1 MYSALDSN
9 TKHRVAIKQLLID
22 RTSDSR
28 KVLSLI
34 REIRFLRRLEHESI
48 VNFLDVKL
56 TPTAVYIVQV
66 SLNFY
71 LKNFYLNHFFLF
83 FGDNNDFRN

>member
-28 KVLSLI
+28 KILSLI

-66 SLNFY
+66 
-71 LKNFYLNHFFLF
+71 LF
-83 FGDNNDFRN
+83 F

>member
-1 MYSALDSN
+1 VYSALDSN

-28 KVLSLI
+28 KILSLI

-56 TPTAVYIVQV
+56 TPTAVYIEQV
-66 SLNFY
+66 SFTFY
-71 LKNFYLNHFFLF
+71 QRLLKNIKNFIFLRQQRF
-83 FGDNNDFRN
+83 